1 MTPPATSLPPCVL
14 HEDEHLLVV
23 NKPPGWNTHAP
34 DPFGGEGIY
43 DWLRAREPRWASLG
57 IVQRLDKETSGVM
70 VFTRTRVANQSLA
83 RQWEERA
90 VAKEYAFLTDRPTAF
105 DSREMRSALLRDG
118 ERYRSAGTPSQET
131 VAVTRF
137 ERVGAEGNY
146 IRWRAVPLTGRT
158 HQIRVHAAELGIPI
172 LGDTLYGGTLFARV
186 CLHAE
191 RLRFAHPAGD
201 APVEFAV
208 AAEFDAGRSAP
219 LRRAIIDPAET
230 TAFRLIHGAA
240 DGWPG
245 FYADRLGE
253 FLLTESE
260 GAPAPAQSGL
270 SRDLTSQWRL
280 KGHYHKRLDR
290 RVRQSTPEEAG
301 PAWLNGG
308 RAPQRFEILE
318 NGVCFEMSFEEG
330 YSTGLFLDQR
340 DNRRRLLRGTLGAG
354 GPFPGPGVEVLNT
367 FAYTCGFS
375 VAAAMAGARVT
386 SLDLSRKYLDWGRR
400 NLEINGLRPPE
411 HDFIFGDTFDWLGR
425 LARKG
430 RRFGLVLLDPPT
442 FSQAKNGRVF
452 RAEKDYAELS
462 RLAAAVITPGGWLFA
477 STNAARL
484 DAEAFQLRVND
495 GVRGAG
501 RAVVSSR
508 FQPQPPDFP
517 VTREEPAHLKT
528 LWLQLD

>member
-1 MTPPATSLPPCVL
+1 MTTDSPPLPPCVL

-23 NKPPGWNTHAP
+23 HKPPGWNTHAP
-34 DPFGGEGIY
+34 EPFGGEGIY

-70 VFTRTRVANQSLA
+70 VFTRSREANQSLA
-83 RQWEERA
+83 RQWEERS
-90 VAKEYAFLTDRPTAF
+90 VGKEYALLTDRVAAF
-105 DSREMRSALLRDG
+105 DSREVRSALLRDG
-118 ERYRSAGTPSQET
+118 ERYRSAGAASQET

-137 ERVGAEGNY
+137 ERVGTEGHF
-146 IRWRAVPLTGRT
+146 IRWRALPLTGRT
-158 HQIRVHAAELGIPI
+158 HQIRVHAKDLGIPI
-172 LGDTLYGGTLFARV
+172 LGDTLYGGTSFARV

-191 RLRFAHPAGD
+191 RLRFAHPAGG

-208 AAEFDAGRSAP
+208 AAEFDGGRSAP

-230 TAFRLIHGAA
+230 TAFRLTHGAA

-245 FYADRLGE
+245 FYADRLGD

-260 GAPAPAQSGL
+260 GALSPPQSVFV
-270 SRDLTSQWRL
+270 RDLILQWGL

-290 RVRQSTPEEAG
+290 RVRQSTPEEAS
-301 PAWLNGG
+301 PAWLAGG

-318 NGVCFEMSFEEG
+318 NGARFEMSFEEG

-340 DNRRRLLRGTLGAG
+340 DNRRRLLRGALGAG
-354 GPFPGPGVEVLNT
+354 GRFPASGIEVLNT

-375 VAAAMAGARVT
+375 VAAAKAGARVT

-400 NLEINGLRPPE
+400 NLEINGLAPAE
-411 HDFIFGDTFDWLGR
+411 HDFIFGDTFEWLGR

-452 RAEKDYAELS
+452 RAEKDYTELA
-462 RLAAAVITPGGWLFA
+462 RLAASVIAPGGWLFA

-484 DAEAFQLRVND
+484 DAETFQQRVNE
-495 GVRGAG
+495 GVREAG
-501 RAVVSSR
+501 RGVASSR

-517 VTREEPAHLKT
+517 VTREEPGYLKT
-528 LWLQLD
+528 IWLQLD